1 MVSGGAGRG
10 VVGLERALQG
20 VVETGRG
27 AADVVGVAATRLLKV
42 VPADIWC
49 AVLLDPSTL
58 LDTGGVHESGFPE
71 RVMPRLF
78 EIEHVEQDGVD
89 NLRALTRRA
98 APVSSLKASTGG
110 AIESSAYYRDILQPL
125 DMADELRIL
134 LRERGRTWGLV
145 VLCRSTDSAPFG
157 SRDLA
162 AARAFAA
169 PTTRA
174 VRRSLVVTGTDE
186 GSAPDGPGFV
196 VLDAA
201 QRVVECSPSAER
213 LLARIELGGAAGRP
227 KSCPYAVRAVAAAAR
242 AGHPGT
248 TARSQV
254 RTRDGHWLA
263 LHAWRLF
270 TAPEPVT
277 MVAIGSAEPGMLI
290 ALVLEAYGLS
300 ERQRRIAQLVLHGWS
315 SEEVLAELH
324 ITRNTLN
331 DHLEKIFDKVGVRS
345 RRELT
350 AAVFSRHYLPRLGLG
365 PLALD
370 GRLTAPPP
378 AA

>member
-1 MVSGGAGRG
+1 M
-10 VVGLERALQG
+10 GLERALQG
-20 VVETGRG
+20 VVENGTG
-27 AADVVGVAATRLLKV
+27 AADVVGAAAARLLKV

-71 RVMPRLF
+71 HVMPRLF

-89 NLRALTRRA
+89 NLRALTRRT
-98 APVSSLKASTGG
+98 APVSSLKASTAG
-110 AIESSAYYRDILQPL
+110 AIESSTYYRDILQPL
-125 DMADELRIL
+125 GMADELRIL

-157 SRDLA
+157 GRDLA
-162 AARAFAA
+162 TARAFAA

-186 GSAPDGPGFV
+186 GSAPDGSGFV
-196 VLDAA
+196 VLDAGR
-201 QRVVECSPSAER
+201 RVVECSPSAER
-213 LLARIELGGAAGRP
+213 LMARLEEGGAAGRP
-227 KSCPYAVRAVAAAAR
+227 KSCPYAVHAVASAAH
-242 AGHPGT
+242 AGQAGG

-263 LHAWRLF
+263 LHAWRLL
-270 TAPEPVT
+270 TAPEPLT
-277 MVAIGSAEPGMLI
+277 MVAIGPAEPGMLI
-290 ALVLEAYGLS
+290 ALVLAAYGLS
-300 ERQRRIAQLVLHGWS
+300 DRQRRIAQLVLHGRS
-315 SEEVLAELH
+315 SDEVLAELH